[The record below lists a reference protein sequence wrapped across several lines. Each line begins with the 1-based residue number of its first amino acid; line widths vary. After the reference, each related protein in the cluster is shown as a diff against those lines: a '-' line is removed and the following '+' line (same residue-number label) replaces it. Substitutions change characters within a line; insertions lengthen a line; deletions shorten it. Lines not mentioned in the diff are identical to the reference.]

1 MWAKQSHLL
10 HPLTSLKSNNV
21 KFKWTDIEHKAF
33 DKIKRIVAR
42 DTILINPDINKYIDI
57 HTDDSDF

>member
-42 DTILINPDINKYIDI
+42 DTILINPDINKYLDI
-57 HTDDSDF
+57 HTDASDF